1 MVKSL
6 KKEDPNP
13 QLLIQNKS
21 TLQQMSSVAS
31 ESISNP
37 NVLVTGGA
45 GYIGSHTVL
54 QLLLNGYDVTIV
66 DNLCNSSEVSTE
78 RVIKL
83 AKCDKSRVTFH
94 NVDICDRDGMEAV
107 FKAAAAPFSACIHFA
122 GLKAVGE
129 SVKLP
134 LKYYHNNLTG
144 TFYLVELMQQYGCK
158 KIVFSSSATVYGT
171 AASPLTESSQVG
183 VGVTNPYGRT
193 KYFLEEILRD
203 TTVSDPTFGVILL
216 RYFNPVGAHES
227 GMIGEDPQGI
237 PNNLMPY
244 VQQVA
249 VGRREKLTVHGD
261 DYDTPDGTGVRD
273 YIHVV
278 DLASGHLAALRKLDT
293 VSTGCNVYNLGTG
306 NGYSVLDMVKAMRK
320 ASGAEIPY
328 VVGPRREGDL
338 GSCYA
343 NPAKARDELG
353 WQAELG
359 IERMCA
365 DAWRWQSEN
374 PTGYNPAK

>member
-1 MVKSL
+1 M
-6 KKEDPNP
+6 
-13 QLLIQNKS
+13 
-21 TLQQMSSVAS
+21 AS
-31 ESISNP
+31 NAAT
-37 NVLVTGGA
+37 NGRVLVTGGA

-54 QLLLNGYDVTIV
+54 KLLESGYDVTII
-66 DNLCNSSEVSTE
+66 DNLCNSSETSLE
-78 RVIKL
+78 RVLAL
-83 AKCDKSRVTFH
+83 AKCDKSRLEFF

-107 FKAAAAPFSACIHFA
+107 FKGAAAPFAACIHFA

-129 SVKLP
+129 STKLP

-144 TFYLVELMQQYGCK
+144 TFFLVELMQQYGCK

-171 AASPLTESSQVG
+171 ASSPLTEASQVG

-203 TTVSDPTFGVILL
+203 TTTADPEFGVILL

-227 GMIGEDPQGI
+227 GTIGEDPQGI

-249 VGRREKLTVHGD
+249 VGRREFLTVHGD

-278 DLASGHLAALRKLDT
+278 DLAAGHLAALRKLNT
-293 VSTGCNVYNLGTG
+293 VPTGCNVYNLGTG
-306 NGYSVLDMVKAMRK
+306 NGYSVLDMVTSMRK

-328 VVGPRREGDL
+328 KVGPRREGDL

-343 NPAKARDELG
+343 NPEKARDELG
-353 WQAELG
+353 WEAELG

-365 DAWRWQSEN
+365 DAWRWQSNN
-374 PTGYNPAK
+374 PTGYSSK